1 MKVIGIAGSPHKNG
15 NSVYLL
21 KEVLKILEPAF
32 NTELIFLKDYDINPC
47 NGCQSCDKNGKCVIE
62 DDMQKLYPKIK
73 NSQVII
79 LSSPSYMS
87 GATSR
92 LRIFM
97 ERTWHL
103 RKEQLE
109 GRIGSF
115 IAVGRRKLGAV
126 VYEMEEYLSRLRLTK
141 LPGVTG
147 FAFKKG
153 EILKDKKAIKD
164 ATGLGKQII
173 NILN

>member
-1 MKVIGIAGSPHKNG
+1 MKAIGISGSPHKNG

-21 KEVLKILEPAF
+21 KEVLKILESVF
-32 NTELIFLKDYDINPC
+32 DTELIFLKNYVIKPC

-73 NSQVII
+73 DSQVII
-79 LSSPSYMS
+79 LASPSYM
-87 GATSR
+87 GGVTSR

-103 RKEQLE
+103 RKGQLD
-109 GRIGSF
+109 GKIGSF
-115 IAVGRRKLGAV
+115 IVVGRRKLGAI
-126 VYEMEEYLSRLRLTK
+126 VYEIEEYLSRLGLTK

-147 FAFKKG
+147 FALKKDD
-153 EILKDKKAIKD
+153 ILKDKEAIKD
-164 ATGLGKQII
+164 AKRLGKQII
-173 NILN
+173 NILS